1 MKHLFLTLFT
11 IVMAGTHA
19 IYAQSQTNDAEKIEA
34 LVEKKRQYNKENGYG
49 YRIQL
54 FNGNESRARQIRAKF
69 KVNFREVATYLK
81 YQTPEWKVQVGN
93 FKTKLEADRALLEYR
108 DKFSSA
114 IVIPLKK

>member
-1 MKHLFLTLFT
+1 MKHTFLIFFTLILAMT
-11 IVMAGTHA
+11 NPLK
-19 IYAQSQTNDAEKIEA
+19 AQGQNNDNERIKDLI
-34 LVEKKRQYNKENGYG
+34 EKKRQYNKENGYG

-54 FNGNESRARQIRAKF
+54 FNGEESKARQIRAKF
-69 KVNFREVATYLK
+69 SVEFNAVKTYLK

-93 FKTKLEADRALLEYR
+93 FKTKLEADRALLKYR